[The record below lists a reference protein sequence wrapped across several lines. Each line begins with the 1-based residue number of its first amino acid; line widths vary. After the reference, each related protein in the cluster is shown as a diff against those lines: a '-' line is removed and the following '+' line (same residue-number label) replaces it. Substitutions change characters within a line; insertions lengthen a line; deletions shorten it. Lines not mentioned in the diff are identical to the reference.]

1 MNEVSTHPRPAEI
14 RLREGAEI
22 NGVEW
27 FLVACPKDYVMFSDA
42 RKSIEISSEVSV
54 KEIVDLF
61 YDENGDIISNLI
73 L

>member
-1 MNEVSTHPRPAEI
+1 
-14 RLREGAEI
+14 
-22 NGVEW
+22 
-27 FLVACPKDYVMFSDA
+27 MFSDA